1 MVPYTFVNLMSAP
14 LRIQN
19 PVLDPD
25 SLGSADA
32 DLIGSADPDLIG
44 SADPD
49 PDFETR
55 MNISERKQIDT
66 STR

>member
-1 MVPYTFVNLMSAP
+1 MSAR

-32 DLIGSADPDLIG
+32 DLIGSADPD
-44 SADPD
+44 

-66 STR
+66 GTR